1 MKAILD
7 FITEDIQTRM
17 TRLGIVAN
25 FHIEETTDLRNNT
38 RIKLVSSRFTMT
50 PMIFKEI
57 YVEVNVFVYDNS
69 EYENY
74 KEIRCDVSLCYK
86 TWDNGM
92 NGLNYGSFL
101 YTIENKWFEKD
112 DPRFLNKEGG
122 IEI

>member
-25 FHIEETTDLRNNT
+25 FHAVEPKVNLSNSYKI
-38 RIKLVSSRFTMT
+38 VSSDFIMT